1 MTKAAVTAAPEKQEA
16 TADSKCEKNHTN
28 KRRKKKKRKKKKRKK
43 KNYSVHTHLTCE
55 N

>member
-28 KRRKKKKRKKKKRKK
+28 KRRKKKKEKKKEKEEELL
-43 KNYSVHTHLTCE
+43 STHTF
-55 N
+55 NM

>member
-28 KRRKKKKRKKKKRKK
+28 KRRKKKEKEEELL
-43 KNYSVHTHLTCE
+43 STHTF
-55 N
+55 NM